1 MKHRGFTLIE
11 LLVVVAIIALLVS
24 ILVPALSGVRSRAK
38 ATVCMSN
45 LRQIGLSLRSYA
57 DENGGQV
64 PCGAAKPSAFVPE
77 DVASNLIWSG
87 PARSHV
93 GIGIMLSRYV
103 LNTRIFFCPADDSS
117 DLQEELPKIGTDS
130 DAYCS
135 YLYRNRD
142 EVERQLLEQPGN
154 NGEGVPAHAWV
165 MDINS
170 FGAGPALRTNHG
182 GRRVHILF
190 GDGSVGGFEN
200 RQDIFSI
207 RPEDFAAYPS
217 RLPPRLDAI
226 LRAADRAYA
235 CDTVRVAEPNQLE

>member
-1 MKHRGFTLIE
+1 MRRRGFTLIE

-24 ILVPALSGVRSRAK
+24 ILLPALSGVRSRAK
-38 ATVCMSN
+38 ATACTSH
-45 LRQIGLSLRSYA
+45 LRQVGLSLRSYA
-57 DENGGQV
+57 EENGGRV
-64 PCGAAKPSAFVPE
+64 PCGAATPSPFVPD
-77 DVASNLIWSG
+77 DVASNLTWSG
-87 PARSHV
+87 LAKAHV
-93 GIGIMLSRYV
+93 GMGMMLSRYA
-103 LNTRIFFCPADDSS
+103 LNPRIFFCPADDSS

-142 EVERQLLEQPGN
+142 EVEQPLLDEPGN
-154 NGEGVPAHAWV
+154 NGEGVVARAWV

-170 FGAGPALRTNHG
+170 FGAGPARRTNHG

-190 GDGSVGGFEN
+190 GDGSAAGFDN

-207 RPEDFAAYPS
+207 RAEDFAAYPS

-226 LRAADRAYA
+226 LRTADRAYA
-235 CDTVRVAEPNQLE
+235 CDPAQTEGPNQ